1 MNKMFICKVL
11 CLTMLYQPVFGM
23 NSSGNSIPT
32 EQDQVSTNC
41 QCMRV
46 NMQYES
52 PQLTGTVEKCP
63 SFDEVPTNE
72 QWIVETQKDGR
83 KVLRATNN
91 PSLSIEVSK
100 CNALDKLN
108 KKNKFNRRAEFSEE
122 ASKIVANQAYD
133 KVHAG
138 DVEVDTDYELKVI
151 EDEKEK
157 LKKAIQFVM
166 DSEVLQGSTVD
177 YMDNKLNKLQGQSK
191 NQENFIDSIASM
203 VSDAQLSNLI
213 TIAQKK
219 QFANVVSRLTQWQDN
234 KMQNPQ

>member
-32 EQDQVSTNC
+32 EQDQVSANC

-52 PQLTGTVEKCP
+52 PQLTGTVEKRP
-63 SFDEVPTNE
+63 SFDGVPTNE

-100 CNALDKLN
+100 CNAQDKLN

-138 DVEVDTDYELKVI
+138 DVEVDTDYELKII
-151 EDEKEK
+151 EEEETKF
-157 LKKAIQFVM
+157 KKAIQFIM
-166 DSEVLQGSTVD
+166 ASEALQGSTVD
-177 YMDNKLNKLQGQSK
+177 YMNSILKDLQEQDR
-191 NQENFIDSIASM
+191 EVFIDRIASTI
-203 VSDAQLSNLI
+203 SDAQLSNLI
-213 TIAQKK
+213 NIARNKK
-219 QFANVVSRLTQWQDN
+219 FANVVSRLTQWQNN